1 MTEKERTMYVGRKMT
16 TDLVTV
22 TPDTP
27 LVKVR
32 DLLREHNIKQMPVVD
47 QNGEL
52 VGILTDRDIKQ
63 AWASP
68 ATTLSIYELTYV
80 LQKMTVESVM
90 VKDVITIT
98 ADSTVERAARIL
110 HDRKIGSLPVVEDG
124 KLVGIITSTDLME
137 ILLDALG
144 IQEESGRLVVL
155 VKDRIGVLADVCG
168 LLKRENISILSMVTL
183 PLHAYPG
190 IFELVIRVNVADR
203 DRAVSCLSAT
213 NYGVITEYKK
223 DLEPYLPKE

>member
-1 MTEKERTMYVGRKMT
+1 MYVGRKMT

-47 QNGEL
+47 QEGEL

-98 ADSTVERAARIL
+98 PDSTVERAARIL

-137 ILLDALG
+137 VLLDGLG
-144 IQEESGRLVVL
+144 IQDESGRLVVL
-155 VKDRIGVLADVCG
+155 VRDRIGVLADVCG
-168 LLKRENISILSMVTL
+168 LLKEENISILSMVTL
-183 PLHAYPG
+183 PLHTYPG

-203 DRAVSCLSAT
+203 DRAVSCLSAA

-223 DLEPYLPKE
+223 DLEPFLPKE

>member
-1 MTEKERTMYVGRKMT
+1 MYVGSKMT

-32 DLLREHNIKQMPVVD
+32 DLLREHSIKQMPVVD
-47 QNGEL
+47 QEGAL

-90 VKDVITIT
+90 VTDVLTIT
-98 ADSTVERAARIL
+98 PDSTVERAARIL
-110 HDRKIGSLPVVEDG
+110 HDRKIGSLPVVEDN

-137 ILLDALG
+137 VLLDALG
-144 IQEESGRLVVL
+144 IQEGSGRLVVL
-155 VKDRIGVLADVCG
+155 VKDRIGILADVCG
-168 LLKRENISILSMVTL
+168 LMKEENISILSMVTL
-183 PLHAYPG
+183 PLHMHPG
-190 IFELVIRVNVADR
+190 IFELVMRVNTADR
-203 DRAVSCLSAT
+203 DTAVDCLTAA
-213 NYGVITEYKK
+213 NYAVITEYKK
-223 DLEPYLPKE
+223 DLGPYLPKD